1 MARSKYNLKQKGHV
15 NELSLNVTNLSVV
28 LVLELS
34 LHILYLLNEKKETY
48 RRRKTLFSLMRIKVK
63 RNYLQR
69 RS

>member
-1 MARSKYNLKQKGHV
+1 MARSKYYLKQKGHV

-34 LHILYLLNEKKETY
+34 LHILYILNEKKETY
-48 RRRKTLFSLMRIKVK
+48 HRRKTLFSLMRIKAK